1 MYTECN
7 TNKRGYNLIVD
18 AIKCIVIFFV
28 LWVHCIQ
35 LASAGCYDYFSD
47 STRCLAQQ
55 FSEIIFKIA
64 NERKQTFTTI

>member
-7 TNKRGYNLIVD
+7 TNKLGYKLNDD

-28 LWVHCIQ
+28 LWEHCIQ
-35 LASAGCYDYFSD
+35 LASADCYDYFSD
-47 STRCLAQQ
+47 STRCLIQQ

-64 NERKQTFTTI
+64 NETK